1 MAFRIDVSKAIRR
14 MSEIKQRSMF
24 AAEKVAENA
33 AAKMEGEAKRGA
45 SWTDRTGNARQ
56 SIRGFSGWNGGRLR
70 CGVSGNVDYFQYLEK
85 AHEGQYAILW
95 PTVQANE
102 ENIKAQL
109 RKVVK

>member
-1 MAFRIDVSKAIRR
+1 MAFKIDVSKAIRNL
-14 MSEIKQRSMF
+14 SEIKQRSLF

-45 SWTDRTGNARQ
+45 PWTDRTGNARQ
-56 SIRGFSGWNGGRLR
+56 SIRGVSGWQGGKLR
-70 CGVSGNVDYFQYLEK
+70 CGVSGNMEYSVYLEK
-85 AHEGQYAILW
+85 AHEGQNAILW

-109 RKVVK
+109 KKVVR